1 MSILKEQAVQM
12 LQNVPDDKMI
22 YVIDMLEWL
31 NGIFN
36 DKSANINKKS
46 ATMSSYIPSKP
57 IEVWEEF
64 KKYKGIIAYD
74 IDEKAEL
81 AKAREEKYAD
91 FT

>member
-12 LQNVPDDKMI
+12 LQNVPDDKII
-22 YVIDMLEWL
+22 YVIDMLKWL
-31 NGIFN
+31 NNIFDDKKPTAVSGI
-36 DKSANINKKS
+36 
-46 ATMSSYIPSKP
+46 SSEAVKA
-57 IEVWEEF
+57 WNEF

-81 AKAREEKYAD
+81 TKAREEKYAD